1 MNILV
6 TFALIFASFTCW
18 LIFSSPIEPVY
29 YLLPLVG
36 LIIGFFGTIIG
47 GGGGFFFLPVLIL
60 IVGAPMHTAV
70 ITSLVA
76 ALPVSAAGGMAYYRR
91 GYVDMSKG
99 MVFIV
104 AGIVGAFA
112 GTYLG
117 AALSE
122 RPLKMAFGIY
132 AVLIAVHLAWIT
144 SKNEPV
150 TKAVTDRRSSS
161 NRVDGNYKVRG
172 SFFGFF
178 AGVITGSFGT
188 SGTAPVLVGL
198 FSMNLATKV
207 VIGTSLL
214 VAFTNTF
221 FAVGAHFLVGSIDL
235 TLVGFLTAG
244 SLIGALVGPRVLSNM
259 GAKHT
264 DNPGVRYTYAL
275 VMVIIGV
282 LMIIA

>member
-1 MNILV
+1 M
-6 TFALIFASFTCW
+6 
-18 LIFSSPIEPVY
+18 Y

-36 LIIGFFGTIIG
+36 LVIGFFGTIIG

-60 IVGAPMHTAV
+60 IVGAPVHTAV

-76 ALPVSAAGGMAYYRR
+76 ALPVCAAGGLAYYRR
-91 GYVDMSKG
+91 GYVDMAKG
-99 MVFIV
+99 MIFIV
-104 AGIVGAFA
+104 AGIVGAFV
-112 GTYLG
+112 GTYIA
-117 AALSE
+117 AALAE
-122 RPLKMAFGIY
+122 RTLKIAFGIY
-132 AVLIAVHLAWIT
+132 AMAIAAHLAWTT
-144 SKNEPV
+144 SKNARDGKIV
-150 TKAVTDRRSSS
+150 YDQRTSSS
-161 NRVDGNYKVRG
+161 HVEGDHKVRG

-178 AGVITGSFGT
+178 AGMITGSFGT

-214 VAFTNTF
+214 IAFTNTF

-244 SLIGALVGPRVLSNM
+244 SLIGALVGPRVLSKM
-259 GAKHT
+259 KTEHT
-264 DNPGVRYTYAL
+264 DNPGVRYIYAL

-282 LMIIA
+282 LMIIT

>member
-1 MNILV
+1 M
-6 TFALIFASFTCW
+6 
-18 LIFSSPIEPVY
+18 IFSSSIEPVY

-76 ALPVSAAGGMAYYRR
+76 ALPVCAVGGLAYYRR
-91 GYVDMSKG
+91 GYIDVARG
-99 MVFIV
+99 TIFVV
-104 AGIVGAFA
+104 AGIVGALA
-112 GTYLG
+112 GTSL
-117 AALSE
+117 AAATAE
-122 RPLKMAFGIY
+122 RPLKIAFGIY
-132 AVLIAVHLAWIT
+132 AVLIAAHLAWTT
-144 SKNEPV
+144 SKNGQTINADTVQHASP
-150 TKAVTDRRSSS
+150 
-161 NRVDGNYKVRG
+161 NYVDGAQKARG

-178 AGVITGSFGT
+178 AGMITGAFGT

-214 VAFTNTF
+214 IAFTNTF
-221 FAVGAHFLVGSIDL
+221 FAVSAHFLVGSIDL

-244 SLIGALVGPRVLSNM
+244 SLVGALLGPPILSKM
-259 GAKHT
+259 KTKHT
-264 DNPGVRYTYAL
+264 DNPKVRYLYA
-275 VMVIIGV
+275 VGMVIIGI
-282 LMIIA
+282 LMITA